1 MTNDKA
7 GKTMRGG
14 DSRLQEKVVLV
25 TGATGGIGVEIV
37 RRLASEGASVVVTDL
52 DLAECEDLVAALPE
66 PGNHLAVALDIA
78 SERGWIDAVSAVEQR
93 FSGLDAV
100 INNAAIGSLGSVVD
114 EDLDRYNRVIE
125 VSQTGTWLGMKHAG
139 ALVEKSGGGSIV
151 NMCSILGTVGGLGNS
166 LAYAA
171 AKGAVRTMTKNAA
184 LYWATKGVR
193 VNSIHPGFIETQQLL
208 DRFEGTER
216 HQAMVANTPMGR
228 LGQATEVAAAVAF
241 LAGDDATFIT
251 GSELNI
257 DGGWTAA

>member
-1 MTNDKA
+1 MNDV
-7 GKTMRGG
+7 R
-14 DSRLQEKVVLV
+14 SRLQDKVVLV

-37 RRLASEGASVVVTDL
+37 RRLAAEGAAVVATDL
-52 DLAECEDLVAALPE
+52 ELGACETVIAGLDEPARHQALRLDITSEADWDETVALVAE
-66 PGNHLAVALDIA
+66 
-78 SERGWIDAVSAVEQR
+78 R
-93 FSGLDAV
+93 FSRLDAV
-100 INNAAIGSLGSVVD
+100 VNNGAIGSLGSVVD

-139 ALVEKSGGGSIV
+139 ALVERTGGGSIV
-151 NMCSILGTVGGLGNS
+151 NICSILGTVGGLGNS
-166 LAYAA
+166 FAYAA

-208 DRFEGTER
+208 DRFEGSER
-216 HQAMVANTPMGR
+216 HQAMVDNTPMGR
-228 LGQATEVAAAVAF
+228 LGHAEEVAAAVAF

-251 GSELNI
+251 GSELTV